1 MCRSRKNFFSKTGRK
16 NNFKNYI
23 HFFFTSFFL
32 SFLSLSLSGFSSC
45 FRSGWEKLGVVEK
58 LDRQTRPPKVI
69 SRDSFCQRACT
80 TSAIRARA
88 CWRETPWRWVRSKNT
103 TALWHGAPRP
113 VSLAVVYIDEEA
125 VASAINAPLSTFF
138 PPFSP
143 LLTQADRSFSRFFC
157 SLFPPPPHS
166 ILSRSNLI
174 SSPLRRVSKFPFLPP
189 ILRFQRERFWREWSD
204 MGILLVRR
212 ICRKFKFIGWPRK

>member
-138 PPFSP
+138 PPSTLPHRF
-143 LLTQADRSFSRFFC
+143 LHKLTD
-157 SLFPPPPHS
+157 
-166 ILSRSNLI
+166 LSRDSFARYSL
-174 SSPLRRVSKFPFLPP
+174 PLP
-189 ILRFQRERFWREWSD
+189 ILFFLEAT
-204 MGILLVRR
+204 
-212 ICRKFKFIGWPRK
+212 

>member
-1 MCRSRKNFFSKTGRK
+1 MPFRGTRDVQRCVALEKIFSRKPAERIILK
-16 NNFKNYI
+16 I
-23 HFFFTSFFL
+23 IFTSFLPLFSYL
-32 SFLSLSLSGFSSC
+32 SSLSLSGFSSC

-138 PPFSP
+138 PPSTPSHRF
-143 LLTQADRSFSRFFC
+143 LHKLTD
-157 SLFPPPPHS
+157 
-166 ILSRSNLI
+166 LSRDSFARYSL
-174 SSPLRRVSKFPFLPP
+174 PLP
-189 ILRFQRERFWREWSD
+189 ILFFLEAT
-204 MGILLVRR
+204 
-212 ICRKFKFIGWPRK
+212 